1 MRGAARGTGEPT
13 NNMRKNLA
21 LTALAPDRE
30 RLASDLIS
38 AVTKRGCEIADCRI
52 APLGG
57 QFCGALLL
65 TGDWSAL
72 GKLESAL
79 PGLAEQLGLQVQFAH
94 TEAPAPEGDTR
105 PYAAEIVAPQQRDLL
120 LELLAFFGSQDMR
133 VTEISAQTYQSGY
146 TGAAM
151 CNVHLTL
158 LVPLN
163 QHPQTLRESFMDL
176 CDDLHADGLLDPI
189 KS

>member
-1 MRGAARGTGEPT
+1 
-13 NNMRKNLA
+13 MRKYLS
-21 LTALAPDRE
+21 LTALAPYRE
-30 RLASDLIS
+30 RLAGDLIT

-52 APLGG
+52 APLGR
-57 QFCGALLL
+57 QFCAALLL
-65 TGDWSAL
+65 SGNWSAL

-79 PGLAEQLGLQVQFAH
+79 PGLAEQLGLQVHFAH
-94 TEAPAPEGDTR
+94 TEAAPQAGDTR
-105 PYAAEIVAPQQRDLL
+105 PYAAEIVAPQHGDLL
-120 LELLAFFGSQDMR
+120 PELLDFFATQEVT
-133 VTEISAQTYQSGY
+133 VTEIGAQTYESGY

-151 CNVHLTL
+151 CSIHMTL

>member
-1 MRGAARGTGEPT
+1 MPK
-13 NNMRKNLA
+13 MHKYLA
-21 LTALAPDRE
+21 LTALAPYRE
-30 RLASDLIS
+30 RLAGDLVA

-52 APLGG
+52 APVG
-57 QFCGALLL
+57 QHFCAVLLL
-65 TGDWSAL
+65 TGNWSAL

-79 PGLAEQLGLQVQFAH
+79 PGLAEQLGLQLQYAH
-94 TEAPAPEGDTR
+94 TETPPTAGEYR
-105 PYAAEIVAPQQRDLL
+105 PYAAEIVAPQHSNLL
-120 LELLAFFGSQDMR
+120 AELLSFFGAQDIP
-133 VTEISAQTYQSGY
+133 VTEIAAQGYESGY

-151 CNVHLTL
+151 CNIHMTL

-189 KS
+189 KT

>member
-1 MRGAARGTGEPT
+1 MPKREK
-13 NNMRKNLA
+13 MRKYLS
-21 LTALAPDRE
+21 LTAMAPYRE
-30 RLASDLIS
+30 RLASDLVA

-52 APLGG
+52 APLGR
-57 QFCGALLL
+57 QFCAALLL
-65 TGDWSAL
+65 TGNWSAL

-79 PGLAEQLGLQVQFAH
+79 PGLAEQLGLQLHFAH
-94 TEAPAPEGDTR
+94 TELAPQDGDYR
-105 PYAAEIVAPQQRDLL
+105 PYAAEIVAPQQGDLMS
-120 LELLAFFGSQDMR
+120 ELLSFFGTQDVP
-133 VTEISAQTYQSGY
+133 VTEISAQTYESGY

-151 CNVHLTL
+151 SNIHMTL

-189 KS
+189 KT